1 MFFTFFSFVI
11 LRSIHRFLL
20 DDEEGDNGDEGDDVI
35 EGDDDD
41 DDGEQDFA
49 ETEELQCE
57 A

>member
-11 LRSIHRFLL
+11 LRSKHRFLL

-41 DDGEQDFA
+41 EDEDFA